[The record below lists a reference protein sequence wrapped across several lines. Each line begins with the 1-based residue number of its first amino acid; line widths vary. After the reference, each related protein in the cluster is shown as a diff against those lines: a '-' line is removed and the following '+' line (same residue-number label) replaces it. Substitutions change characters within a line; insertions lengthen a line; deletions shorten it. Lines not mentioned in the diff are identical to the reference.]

1 MSASSLMRQPN
12 RAISPDMP
20 ARLWNLR
27 RSRRGPVPARSDHSL
42 VSTRKVTDA
51 DDERLNLEIGW
62 RPPRAEDLQNSLLC
76 IFVLDGRALLTFVP
90 SDHVL
95 HDFLPFSRVV
105 KDPPVAYRDGLPT
118 CHREAWGKRYSG
130 RLRLKQPKTSASP
143 AMACR
148 SAEGVFPRS
157 LRRSIGH
164 HSRHN
169 FSVHVCSTLAA
180 MNCCKDG
187 HA

>member
-1 MSASSLMRQPN
+1 MGEDESPTRSGEHHCLRISMSASSLMRQPN

-105 KDPPVAYRDGLPT
+105 KDPPSRIEMAYQP
-118 CHREAWGKRYSG
+118 AIGKRG
-130 RLRLKQPKTSASP
+130 A
-143 AMACR
+143 
-148 SAEGVFPRS
+148 
-157 LRRSIGH
+157 
-164 HSRHN
+164 N
-169 FSVHVCSTLAA
+169 DTLAGS
-180 MNCCKDG
+180 D
-187 HA
+187 